1 MLLIMGASLSKKFS
15 ENSTFQRI
23 LADALSIQDR
33 FQAEPVYSRTGRG
46 FLKSAGVGEL
56 QEIKK
61 MSRKNQ
67 RATPSMSKNPQV
79 ATISTIHFA
88 KKS

>member
-1 MLLIMGASLSKKFS
+1 MGASLSKKFS

-46 FLKSAGVGEL
+46 FLMSAGVGGVAGD
-56 QEIKK
+56 KK
-61 MSRKNQ
+61 DE
-67 RATPSMSKNPQV
+67 P
-79 ATISTIHFA
+79 
-88 KKS
+88 KKPEGHPLDE